1 MRGKHKR
8 SEGGKLPEAYKEG
21 KDVSDKGASDVY
33 SGGSSNVVK
42 EARKAKKGGAMCRKD
57 GGKVGGKMSEK
68 RMDRKPRASGGK
80 VGAESRPFSAA
91 SSIKDRPGGD
101 MDKGAIA

>member
-8 SEGGKLPEAYKEG
+8 ADGGKLPEAYKEG
-21 KDVSDKGASDVY
+21 KAVSDKGASDVY

-42 EARKAKKGGAMCRKD
+42 EARKGRKC
-57 GGKVGGKMSEK
+57 GGKIDGKMSEK

-80 VGAESRPFSAA
+80 VGAEMRPFSAA
-91 SSIKDRPGGD
+91 SSVKDRPGGD
-101 MDKGAIA
+101 LDKGAIA